1 MRIALAAWALC
12 GLLTAVAHAQSSPST
27 EAIDRNTRGAEL
39 LKQGKVA
46 EAVTEFKAAL
56 EGSPGY
62 VTARGNLAFAY
73 EKLGQLDDAMAAYQK
88 VLDAEPK
95 NTAVRNNLAVL
106 YSRSGR
112 HQEAIRELETLLR
125 DTPDDETARRNLD
138 TAKRNQGIL
147 RERDEQSTGA
157 LKAAE
162 ARPNDPRAAYDVAR
176 VYAQQG
182 DNDKALTWLGKALDL
197 GYDQMEFVKV
207 DPAFASVRNDPRYGK
222 LLEERSGPGRPRS

>member
-1 MRIALAAWALC
+1 VIIVLVAWALC
-12 GLLTAVAHAQSSPST
+12 GLLAAVAHAESPPSD
-27 EAIDRNTRGAEL
+27 AIERNSRGADL

-46 EAVTEFKAAL
+46 EAVAEFRAAL
-56 EGSPGY
+56 EVSPGY

-73 EKLGQLDDAMAAYQK
+73 EKLGQVDDAMAAYQK

-112 HQEAIRELETLLR
+112 HEDAIRELETLLR
-125 DTPDDETARRNLD
+125 NTPDDETARRNLE
-138 TAKRNQGIL
+138 TAKRNQGIV

-182 DNDKALTWLGKALDL
+182 DNDKALSWLVKALDL
-197 GYDQMEFVKV
+197 GYDQMDFVKV
-207 DPAFASVRNDPRYGK
+207 DPAFASLRKDPRYGK
-222 LLEERSGPGRPRS
+222 MLEDRAAAGRPRS

>member
-1 MRIALAAWALC
+1 VRIVLAAWALC
-12 GLLTAVAHAQSSPST
+12 GLLVAVAHAQSSPSS
-27 EAIDRNTRGAEL
+27 EAVERNSRGAEL

-46 EAVTEFKAAL
+46 EAVAEFRAAL

-112 HQEAIRELETLLR
+112 HEDAIRELETLLGS
-125 DTPDDETARRNLD
+125 TPDDETARRNLE

-147 RERDEQSTGA
+147 RERDQQSAGA
-157 LKAAE
+157 LKVAE

-182 DNDKALTWLGKALDL
+182 DNDKALSWLGKAFDL

-207 DPAFASVRNDPRYGK
+207 DPAFGALRKDPRYGK
-222 LLEERSGPGRPRS
+222 LLEERSATGRPRS